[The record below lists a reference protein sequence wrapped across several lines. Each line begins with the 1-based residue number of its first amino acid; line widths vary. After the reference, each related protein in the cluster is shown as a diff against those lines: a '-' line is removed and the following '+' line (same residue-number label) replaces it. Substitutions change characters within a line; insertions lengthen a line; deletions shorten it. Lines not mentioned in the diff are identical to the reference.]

1 MSNTKSPASAT
12 FGMPVWP
19 RFLLRASLALAILL
33 LCSALISVIAAN
45 WSELSKTIRIVLVQ
59 GVIVLTAGVA
69 WILNKRGHGWW
80 PEYAPVPLMMGL
92 SAVAVGG
99 LWALLGQ
106 IYQTGADPWQLFAVW
121 ALTITPW
128 LVGLR
133 SIILAVLWIVI
144 VNVAG
149 VLLGFNAL
157 NMWSRVYWWVD
168 GPLAVTLIVVVL
180 NTFLLVLSE
189 LCQHYLRDP
198 FRVVPRLL
206 AAVTCLALFY
216 LVMGGLMEWED
227 GFLKY
232 WLGASAV
239 MAAMAWYYRQRS
251 PDQVS
256 LSFVYGAFLAALI
269 PFFIRLGSDDI
280 ATWFIFTLV
289 EISLAIVL
297 AKDLFQQ
304 WRKHTVRVVAATEQQ
319 GDAAPTHT
327 DAASPPWFLRLLRLG
342 AVLLGSALILVTLT
356 LLTDA
361 EIFKHSFWV
370 MLCFVGGGLW
380 LSRQAGE
387 EGLQDIPALLVIV
400 GLVFSGVEWVMQVEQ
415 ENTIYPFLQV
425 VLGVVLYVLS
435 PVWLVRLLAAGWTL
449 ISAFLWLNFHG
460 FVTNYYYEFPWLT
473 PFMQWQVFAV
483 VVASLLIGVRAH
495 QTAERYRYWAPA
507 MWAGLAA
514 SLLGIGLMPPV
525 LMFGETLSEWA
536 LGSWIP
542 SWLLF
547 PLPAVVLAV
556 ALQRQNSWSV
566 VSAAAVA
573 VCVLLSITWAGAP
586 TISLTLAWLLVAY
599 AWRSRLLF
607 VVMLLALFIA
617 LGKLYYDFD
626 ISLNQKA
633 LLLACSAVV
642 LLVYLVIFRGTV
654 KSLAAFKDT
663 DATAAPMPKGMKYLR
678 PGPVILAGLVLVLG
692 LANYNIWNKERIL
705 SDGKAVVLALAPVD
719 PRSLMQ
725 GDYMSLDFQVARD
738 ASRLSRGIQQGNIDA
753 YEEDGSAVWAWL
765 SPPAAGE
772 LAWQLQALQSS
783 RDADKA
789 YQHYYVERDDG
800 SNQNQIVEVAVQPD
814 WVVLRLVRKNGQ
826 WAPGTDAW
834 FFKEGQAAVFEPA
847 KFAEFR
853 VENGIP
859 LLKHMLD
866 EQGNVLAAKD

>member
-45 WSELSKTIRIVLVQ
+45 WSELSKTIRIALVQ
-59 GVIVLTAGVA
+59 GVVVLTAGVA
-69 WILNKRGHGWW
+69 WIANRRGYGWW
-80 PEYAPVPLMMGL
+80 PEYSPVPLLMGL

-157 NMWSRVYWWVD
+157 NMWSRMYWWVEV
-168 GPLAVTLIVVVL
+168 PLAVTLIIVVL
-180 NTFLLVLSE
+180 NMCLLVLSE
-189 LCQHYLRDP
+189 VCQHYLRDP

-206 AAVTCLALFY
+206 AAVTSVALFY

-227 GFLKY
+227 GFLRY
-232 WLGASAV
+232 WLGASIV
-239 MAAMAWYYRQRS
+239 MAAMAWYYRQRC

-280 ATWFIFTLV
+280 AAWFLFTII
-289 EISLAIVL
+289 EISLAVLL
-297 AKDLFQQ
+297 AKDLLQQ
-304 WRKHTVRVVAATEQQ
+304 WRKYSVRVAATPQE
-319 GDAAPTHT
+319 GEAVPTHT

-356 LLTDA
+356 LLTNA

-400 GLVFSGVEWVMQVEQ
+400 GIVFSGVEWVMQVEQ
-415 ENTIYPFLQV
+415 ENSIYPFLQV
-425 VLGVVLYVLS
+425 LLGIALYVFS

-449 ISAFLWLNFHG
+449 VSAFLWLNFYG
-460 FVTNYYYEFPWLT
+460 LVSNYYYEFPWLT
-473 PFMQWQVFAV
+473 PSMQWQVFAV
-483 VVASLLIGVRAH
+483 VVLSLLIGLRAH
-495 QTAERYRYWAPA
+495 QTPDRYRYWAPA
-507 MWAGLAA
+507 MWAGLVA

-536 LGSWIP
+536 LGTWLP

-547 PLPAVVLAV
+547 PLPAVVLAI
-556 ALQRQNSWSV
+556 ALQRQQGWSV
-566 VSAAAVA
+566 VTAAGVV

-607 VVMLLALFIA
+607 VVMLLALFVA
-617 LGKLYYDFD
+617 LGKLYYDFN

-642 LLVYLVIFRGTV
+642 LLVYMTLFRSAV
-654 KSLAAFKDT
+654 KSLAAFADT
-663 DATAAPMPKGMKYLR
+663 DTTSPMPKGMKYLH
-678 PGPVILAGLVLVLG
+678 PGPVILVGLVLILG

-705 SDGKAVVLALAPVD
+705 SDGKAIVLALAPVD

-725 GDYMSLDFQVARD
+725 GDYMSLNFQVAREAD
-738 ASRLSRGIQQGNIDA
+738 RLNRGIQQGGADA
-753 YEEDGSAVWAWL
+753 YEHDGSTVWAWVA
-765 SPPAAGE
+765 PPAAGG
-772 LAWQLQALQSS
+772 LAWELQALQSS
-783 RDADKA
+783 RDADNA
-789 YQHYYVERDDG
+789 YQHRYIELEDG
-800 SNQNQIVEVAVQPD
+800 SNRSQIIDVTVQPD
-814 WVVLRLVRKNGQ
+814 WVLLRLVRKNGQ

-834 FFKEGQAAVFEPA
+834 FFKEGQAAIFEPA

-866 EQGNVLAAKD
+866 EQGKVLAAKD